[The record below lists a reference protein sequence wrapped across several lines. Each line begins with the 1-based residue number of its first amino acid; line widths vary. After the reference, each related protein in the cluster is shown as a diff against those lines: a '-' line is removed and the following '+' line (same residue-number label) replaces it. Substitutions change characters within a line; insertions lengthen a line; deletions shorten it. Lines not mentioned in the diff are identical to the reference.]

1 MRDCGK
7 YQSRILKDNTFYDG
21 ELHVVKNALW
31 NLRTK
36 NIGAQMV
43 YGPFAHNRKKIINKP
58 ETWQKT
64 LFNPVLSL
72 WY

>member
-7 YQSRILKDNTFYDG
+7 YMSRILKDNTLYDG

-31 NLRTK
+31 NLRAK

-43 YGPFAHNRKKIINKP
+43 YGPFAQTRKNLINNP
-58 ETWQKT
+58 ETGQKT
-64 LFNPVLSL
+64 LFNLVLSL